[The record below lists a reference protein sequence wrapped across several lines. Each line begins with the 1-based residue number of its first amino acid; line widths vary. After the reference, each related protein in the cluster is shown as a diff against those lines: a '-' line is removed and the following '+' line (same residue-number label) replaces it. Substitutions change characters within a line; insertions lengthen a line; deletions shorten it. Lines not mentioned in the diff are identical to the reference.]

1 MKLTTKLLLKPTPE
15 QKQVLLDTMKQANAA
30 CDSISQWCWENKT
43 FGQYKIHHGNYHT
56 IKGSFYLSAQM
67 VIRCIAKVCDSYK
80 LDKKRQRSF
89 RKYGSVAYDSRI
101 LSYKGALAS
110 IWTIEGRQK
119 IPFVTAEHHAELLK
133 YAQGEADL
141 AYVRGKLYLLQT
153 CDVPHEAEQE
163 FDDCIGV
170 DLGITNIAS
179 TAGAAPDD
187 TDIYLLVKNGI
198 SFASIDRKFVKLSEV
213 CITAGLSI
221 NCKVL
226 FSTRP
231 REGIPVYFVP
241 SRYTSKTCHS
251 CNKIGKRDGEK
262 FTCETCSD
270 FYADANAAKNIRALG
285 LNMIQPESSAL
296 FGTGVPATG
305 VPATGVPATVST
317 VDMLVLWGIWV
328 RVKVPAGNRTP
339 L

>member
-1 MKLTTKLLLKPTPE
+1 MIMKLTTKLLLKPTPE

-187 TDIYLLVKNGI
+187 TDTFAGKERNQLRQHRQKVRKAQRGLHNRWSFHQLQSFIQYKAKRRYSGLLC
-198 SFASIDRKFVKLSEV
+198 A
-213 CITAGLSI
+213 
-221 NCKVL
+221 
-226 FSTRP
+226 FSL
-231 REGIPVYFVP
+231 YF
-241 SRYTSKTCHS
+241 
-251 CNKIGKRDGEK
+251 
-262 FTCETCSD
+262 
-270 FYADANAAKNIRALG
+270 
-285 LNMIQPESSAL
+285 
-296 FGTGVPATG
+296 
-305 VPATGVPATVST
+305 
-317 VDMLVLWGIWV
+317 
-328 RVKVPAGNRTP
+328 
-339 L
+339 